1 MVTQNDGTKVTICLF
16 ICKIIIIVYFQFV
29 VQMQASVAPEGGD
42 LAVPE
47 LSSADSNPVWTYL
60 KQMWAS
66 ENLYIRGQRYI
77 WELN

>member
-47 LSSADSNPVWTYL
+47 LSSADSNPV
-60 KQMWAS
+60 
-66 ENLYIRGQRYI
+66 
-77 WELN
+77 